1 MSAFEDL
8 QRQLLES
15 VAERRAQGATSEPA
29 RSSRSR
35 VRWAHSGARRRR
47 LLALIAIPLAF
58 AAAAAAAKLVTQ
70 SRESPENVLLNRVL
84 GATGSS
90 AACRMTGPRRS
101 RLSGEAPESRI
112 TATLPALAR
121 APREA
126 PPAAVVA
133 LAERNSGGAV
143 LARTIRVVR
152 LPDGLSLIEYVAYGE
167 GPFTLL
173 DPRLCEHA
181 RLALLARLRP
191 APHDPLRE
199 AVARQ
204 IRQMSDTNSA
214 IQSLTLDR
222 REQRAGAPLDG
233 GGASF
238 PVLAT
243 YKRLPTGVLFSGSG
257 CEYARPGHPAHCS
270 PDFYGGI
277 VGRATAYLTLEAA
290 GGARRNVRPHEAAR
304 RIAVNEGLFLFAV
317 PRGVGPEVV
326 VQRARDGRA
335 LTRERL
341 R

>member
-1 MSAFEDL
+1 MSAFDEL

-15 VAERRAQGATSEPA
+15 VAERRVQDAAGEQAGA
-29 RSSRSR
+29 SRSR
-35 VRWAHSGARRRR
+35 VRWAHAGARRRR
-47 LLALIAIPLAF
+47 LIALIAIPLVF
-58 AAAAAAAKLVTQ
+58 VAAAAAAKLVTQ

-101 RLSGEAPESRI
+101 RLSGEAPEARI

-126 PPAAVVA
+126 PSSAVVA

-152 LPDGLSLIEYVAYGE
+152 LPDGLSLIEYVSYGE

-173 DPRLCEHA
+173 DPRRCESA

-191 APHDPLRE
+191 GPHEPLRE
-199 AVARQ
+199 KVARE
-204 IRQMSDTNSA
+204 ITQMSDTDSD

-238 PVLAT
+238 PVLSSDKA
-243 YKRLPTGVLFSGSG
+243 LPTGVLFSGSG
-257 CEYARPGHPAHCS
+257 CEYARRGHPAHCS
-270 PDFYGGI
+270 PYFYGG
-277 VGRATAYLTLEAA
+277 VVKRATAYLTLEAA
-290 GGARRNVRPHEAAR
+290 GAASTNVRRRQAAR

-317 PRGVGPEVV
+317 PRGAGPEVV
-326 VQRARDGRA
+326 IQRARDGRA
-335 LTRERL
+335 LARERL